1 MGCSWLCW
9 MVFTSLE
16 DLLRAW
22 DQPGTPETLW
32 QENGPGPAAE
42 ADWHF
47 FKASPSFLAAGDWLL
62 PPEEGSLLSGLISC
76 Q

>member
-1 MGCSWLCW
+1 

-16 DLLRAW
+16 DLLRDW

-32 QENGPGPAAE
+32 QANGPGSAAG
-42 ADWHF
+42 AGWHF
-47 FKASPSFLAAGDWLL
+47 FKASPSFLAVGAWLL
-62 PPEEGSLLSGLISC
+62 PPEEGLLSGLISC